1 MPIPKVVYQTFKHQN
16 LPLITRLFIKWLKW
30 VNKDYRYEFYDDT
43 RIEAFLKS
51 DFGDEVLAAY
61 KKIDIGAAKADFFR
75 YCILY
80 KKGGIYLDIDAYV
93 LKPLDKFIKPDDVA
107 LISRE
112 GHPGM
117 FVQWAL
123 IYEAGHPFLKDTIEH
138 VLENIRYNKYP
149 NDVHQMTGP
158 TAYSTIINHYVDNKL
173 PVSYRL
179 MGTDYNG
186 LIKSRLPLSR
196 LLYRNEKSEHWKK
209 AQLTRGVLK
218 DPTQPSPE
226 ERA

>member
-30 VNKDYRYEFYDDT
+30 VNKDYRYEFYDDA
-43 RIEAFLKS
+43 RIETFLQA

-93 LKPLDKFIKPDDVA
+93 LKPFDQFIKPDDVA

-112 GHPGM
+112 GHPGV

-123 IYEAGHPFLKDTIEH
+123 IYEAGHPFLEKTIEH
-138 VLENIRYNKYP
+138 VLENIKHNRYP
-149 NDVHQMTGP
+149 HDVHKMTGP
-158 TAYSTIINHYVDNKL
+158 TPYSIIINHYIENKI
-173 PVSYRL
+173 PVNYRL
-179 MGTDYNG
+179 MGTDYDG
-186 LIKSRLPLSR
+186 VIKSRLPLGR
-196 LLYRNEKSEHWKK
+196 LLYRNEKGEHWKK

-218 DPTQPSPE
+218 GNE
-226 ERA
+226 ANL